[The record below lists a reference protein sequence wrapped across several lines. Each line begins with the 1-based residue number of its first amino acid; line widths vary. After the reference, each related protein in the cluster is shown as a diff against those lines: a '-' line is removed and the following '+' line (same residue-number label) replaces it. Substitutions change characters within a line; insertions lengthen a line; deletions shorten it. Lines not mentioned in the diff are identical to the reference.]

1 MVSYKPNLNTKA
13 MKKLSLLFILAL
25 FISAYNASAKTCC
38 AITISSTAKQME
50 ERTTGSFKG
59 IASGSSLKIK
69 VTIGNK
75 ESIRFEG
82 DADAIA
88 DLITE
93 VKDGILI
100 IRPKTK
106 WNDWSRRY
114 RNADIT
120 AYISA
125 KRLTSLTMSG
135 SGSLDVLNPING
147 SDLVT
152 TLTGSGSI
160 TATANVRSLTGVISG
175 SGSLELKG
183 KSDNSNLTLSGSG
196 QFKGKNFSVN
206 DLSVQISGSAN
217 VYIAANEKIEAVIS
231 GSGNVYYSGDPTVK
245 KTTIGSGRVRK
256 M

>member
-1 MVSYKPNLNTKA
+1 
-13 MKKLSLLFILAL
+13 MKKLTTLLILAL
-25 FISAYNASAKTCC
+25 LVSNYSANAKNCC
-38 AITISSTAKQME
+38 EITISRTAPQQE

-69 VTIGNK
+69 VTLGSK

-106 WNDWSRRY
+106 WNDWSRRH
-114 RNADIT
+114 RDADIT
-120 AYISA
+120 VYISA

-135 SGSLDVLNPING
+135 SGSLEVLNPIN
-147 SDLVT
+147 SSELIT

-160 TATANVRSLTGVISG
+160 SATANVKSLTGVISG
-175 SGSLELKG
+175 SGSLDLKG
-183 KSDNSNLTLSGSG
+183 KSNEANLTLSGSG
-196 QFKGKNFSVN
+196 QFKGKSFSVN
-206 DLSVQISGSAN
+206 DLSVQISGSAS
-217 VYIAANEKIEAVIS
+217 VYITANEKIDAVIS
-231 GSGNVYYSGDPTVK
+231 GSGNVYYSGNATIE
-245 KTTIGSGRVRK
+245 KTTSGSGRVRK